1 MTGRIVVVPYDPEWP
16 AHFATI
22 EASLRAALSDV
33 PVVAIE
39 HVGST
44 SVPGLAAKPII
55 DVDVVV
61 EAPHIAPAIAALQAV
76 GYEHK
81 GELGVAHRH
90 AFETPPG
97 HPRQNTY
104 VVLAG
109 SLGLRNHLA
118 VRDTLRVRPDLAA
131 EYATVKAA
139 LADRT
144 DDIFEYIDGKTS
156 VLLRILEA
164 AGLTAAE
171 RDEIERI
178 NVL

>member
-22 EASLRAALSDV
+22 EATLRAALSDV

-97 HPRQNTY
+97 HLRQNTY

-131 EYATVKAA
+131 EYGISRERV
-139 LADRT
+139 RQ
-144 DDIFEYIDGKTS
+144 
-156 VLLRILEA
+156 LEA
-164 AGLTAAE
+164 RAMDKLRKAVHRLGAAGEMAAA
-171 RDEIERI
+171 
-178 NVL
+178 